1 MEYHVLINDQQA
13 GPYTIEQL
21 RSMWASGTV
30 TLDTHFWTAGMPD
43 WRPLRTIIT
52 TLQPTK
58 PTPIAHTTSA
68 SSRPRDPG
76 SQPTP
81 TARRSYRSYAGAAI
95 IAIVCVIAVAMVAM
109 WMRGGRSSPSGSSIT
124 TTLLSS
130 LSQPSAAFSQSLD
143 KFTAAEVAKFQTHF
157 DEFIRE
163 GSVLNSYTEQGV
175 NYQTFGDQLAK
186 TRAAF
191 DLTYPDGSA
200 KDLIQYQHFANAIR
214 GWSTIYKLW
223 HRKISGRT
231 HLSYYGTDLDLL
243 NSVLKDID
251 RQPVPVFPD
260 TPPESELT
268 TDQKASVS
276 EYISIEMAYSAEQFQ
291 QGRSKPIPK

>member
-1 MEYHVLINDQQA
+1 MEYHVLINDKQA

-30 TLDTHFWTAGMPD
+30 TLDTHFWTPGTPD
-43 WRPLRTIIT
+43 WQPLRTIIT
-52 TLQPTK
+52 TLQPPEPK
-58 PTPIAHTTSA
+58 PIVYTTSA
-68 SSRPRDPG
+68 LSRPRDSG
-76 SQPTP
+76 SRPEPTS
-81 TARRSYRSYAGAAI
+81 RRSYRSYAAAVVG
-95 IAIVCVIAVAMVAM
+95 IVCVIAVAMVAM
-109 WMRGGRSSPSGSSIT
+109 WMGGDKSSPSDSST
-124 TTLLSS
+124 TTTRLSS
-130 LSQPSAAFSQSLD
+130 LSVPSAAFNQSLD

-231 HLSYYGTDLDLL
+231 HLYYFGTDLDLL

-251 RQPVPVFPD
+251 RKPVPVFPD
-260 TPPESELT
+260 TPAERDLT
-268 TDQKASVS
+268 ADQKASVS
-276 EYISIEMAYSAEQFQ
+276 EYISIEMAYSVEQFQ
-291 QGRSKPIPK
+291 QGRSRPVPK